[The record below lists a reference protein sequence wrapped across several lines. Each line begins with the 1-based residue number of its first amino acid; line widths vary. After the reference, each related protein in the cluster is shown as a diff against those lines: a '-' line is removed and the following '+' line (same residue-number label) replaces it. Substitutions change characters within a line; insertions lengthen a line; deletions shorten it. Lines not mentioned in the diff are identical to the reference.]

1 MSILDGMFT
10 GFVLGLVFSAP
21 AFAAEFW
28 HHRDNLPL
36 LVDVKKIWGRA
47 VPSNEVLAWSTALFL
62 ALATVFGGV
71 YPLLAQYGLVSSY
84 SFASIA
90 VYALAYFLFTGL
102 LAAPL
107 FGMGL
112 FFRREGRL
120 VWLELL
126 ISYALLAC
134 GYWYATNH
142 LLLP

>member
-10 GFVLGLVFSAP
+10 GFVMGLIFSAP
-21 AFAAEFW
+21 AFAAEFL

-36 LVDVKKIWGRA
+36 LVDVKKIWGRE

-62 ALATVFGGV
+62 GLATVFGGV
-71 YPLLAQYGLVSSY
+71 YPLLAQYGLVSNY
-84 SFASIA
+84 SFAAIA
-90 VYALAYFLFTGL
+90 VYALADFFLIGL

-126 ISYALLAC
+126 ISHALFVC
-134 GYWYATNH
+134 GYWYAANY
-142 LLLP
+142 LLLS